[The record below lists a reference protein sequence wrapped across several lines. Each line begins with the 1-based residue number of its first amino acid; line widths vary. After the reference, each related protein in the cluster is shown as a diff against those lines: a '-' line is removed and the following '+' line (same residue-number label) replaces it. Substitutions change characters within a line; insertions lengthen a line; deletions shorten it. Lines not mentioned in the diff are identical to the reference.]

1 MEYKVTFRADG
12 EVVVKVDAP
21 NHEEAKI
28 LAVREVDKMIDF
40 TRSLKAD
47 KRVQFL
53 NPLFLTKV
61 EKTFYPIMTPH
72 NAHNKDLVNKINEL
86 WNNEVT
92 HDRFRIILVAYMQR
106 DLDEM
111 YDWNCFGEASDEKT
125 EKFFDENVNINLVP
139 DSPAVLQDPQPVI
152 LEKAAGDLAAIFS
165 PIKYAAFR
173 SILDLDDMQCLDVL
187 REITRII
194 NENKQ

>member
-1 MEYKVTFRADG
+1 MEYKVTFRADS

-21 NHEEAKI
+21 NEGQAKI
-28 LAVREVDKMIDF
+28 LALREVDKMIDF

-61 EKTFYPIMTPH
+61 EKTFYPIMTPY

-86 WNNEVT
+86 WNSEK

-106 DLDEM
+106 DLEEM
-111 YDWNCFGEASDEKT
+111 LEKNCFGDCGDDKVVN
-125 EKFFDENVNINLVP
+125 FVENEVDYNYLN
-139 DSPAVLQDPQPVI
+139 
-152 LEKAAGDLAAIFS
+152 ENWEDLAEYYLMRVSDDA
-165 PIKYAAFR
+165 
-173 SILDLDDMQCLDVL
+173 DLEC
-187 REITRII
+187 II
-194 NENKQ
+194 DFIR

>member
-28 LAVREVDKMIDF
+28 LAVREIDKMFDF

-53 NPLFLTKV
+53 NPLMLTKV

-86 WNNEVT
+86 WNNEVN

-106 DLDEM
+106 DLEEM

-125 EKFFDENVNINLVP
+125 EKFFDENVNTEYLNTHW
-139 DSPAVLQDPQPVI
+139 
-152 LEKAAGDLAAIFS
+152 EDLAEYYLMRVADD
-165 PIKYAAFR
+165 A
-173 SILDLDDMQCLDVL
+173 DLEC
-187 REITRII
+187 II
-194 NENKQ
+194 DFIR

>member
-21 NHEEAKI
+21 NHEEAKV
-28 LAVREVDKMIDF
+28 LAAREVEKMIDF
-40 TRSLKAD
+40 NRVLKAD

-53 NPLFLTKV
+53 NPLLLTKV
-61 EKTFYPIMTPH
+61 EKTFYPIMTPY

-86 WNNEVT
+86 WNSEEK

-111 YDWNCFGEASDEKT
+111 YDKNCFGEASDEKT
-125 EKFFDENVNINLVP
+125 EKFFDENVNTEYLNTHW
-139 DSPAVLQDPQPVI
+139 
-152 LEKAAGDLAAIFS
+152 EDLAEYYLMRVADD
-165 PIKYAAFR
+165 A
-173 SILDLDDMQCLDVL
+173 DLEC
-187 REITRII
+187 II
-194 NENKQ
+194 DFIR